1 MCGSEHSEMEHQENR
16 YHFSEN
22 CVNKYHSFYPKKKTC
37 FLAHDSKFNNKFYEI
52 LTFMINSILI
62 QNLKYPKKSIYLDLQ
77 WFFFNSKE
85 IKFIFNPNG
94 LDTIIFLD
102 NVQIVVKNLIVI
114 LIDLIFIY
122 HIILVSK

>member
-1 MCGSEHSEMEHQENR
+1 MDLSILKWNIKRTGTTLAKIASINTI
-16 YHFSEN
+16 HFT
-22 CVNKYHSFYPKKKTC
+22 KKKTC